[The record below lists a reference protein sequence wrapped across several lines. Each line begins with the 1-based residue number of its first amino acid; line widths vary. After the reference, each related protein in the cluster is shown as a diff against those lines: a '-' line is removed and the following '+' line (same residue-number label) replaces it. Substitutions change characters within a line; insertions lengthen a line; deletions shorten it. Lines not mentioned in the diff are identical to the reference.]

1 MITPAVLISACGS
14 LILAT
19 SDRLSK
25 AVSRTREISQALIPR
40 ANDQRADGR
49 EEERRMLFT
58 QLDFVTT
65 RARLL
70 QRALSRLYAAVAF
83 FIGTSVAI
91 AFLVAITTSD
101 MNLQVLLALLPIGL
115 GPNKVLSVPDAIGIA
130 LEKWMREKLG
140 VQQELLGASPSESPS
155 VEAIQPKPTPVTGE
169 AGQGQY
175 RFDAVNRSESFIGT
189 CPDCGSSLEF
199 AEGCAKCHVCG
210 FSECG

>member
-1 MITPAVLISACGS
+1 VPNFPDPIAVLSAMITPAVLISACGS

-25 AVSRTREISQALIPR
+25 AVTRTREISSALIPR

-83 FIGTSVAI
+83 FVGTSVAI

-101 MNLQVLLALLPIGL
+101 LNLQVLLAVIPIGL
-115 GPNKVLSVPDAIGIA
+115 GLCGAGLLLYAAFLLIKESRFA
-130 LEKWMREKLG
+130 L
-140 VQQELLGASPSESPS
+140 A
-155 VEAIQPKPTPVTGE
+155 
-169 AGQGQY
+169 
-175 RFDAVNRSESFIGT
+175 AVNEEMDFTWKRGKEYGP
-189 CPDCGSSLEF
+189 PDLVQKGIKRTGWF
-199 AEGCAKCHVCG
+199 GGVR
-210 FSECG
+210 